1 MGVTRQVPKTR
12 GHLIKTLD
20 GIPFFNVFK
29 PEEKKEFAS
38 SDNYMLDCDDGTTI
52 VEQGDI
58 DFSLYILMNGEVVL
72 TRKEAP
78 EMAITTLKPG
88 AVFGEISL
96 IHRNP
101 RPTNVIAKGKVKL
114 FRLDGEVF
122 NKLSLPVQ
130 MKFKDQFI
138 GVLIKRIEEVNHT
151 LLNLKTELDKVS
163 SASNKFRADYHNIL
177 KSGARLEGVFEN
189 MGDMIDKLVR

>member
-1 MGVTRQVPKTR
+1 MGLHRQVPRTR
-12 GHLIKTLD
+12 NHLMKTLE
-20 GIPFFNVFK
+20 GIPFFNVFE

-38 SDNYMLDCDDGTTI
+38 SDNYMIECDDGTSI

-58 DFSLYILMNGEVVL
+58 DFSLYILMSGEVIL
-72 TRKEAP
+72 TRREAP
-78 EMAITTLKPG
+78 EVTITTLKPG

-138 GVLIKRIEEVNHT
+138 GVLIKRVEEVNNT
-151 LLNLKTELDKVS
+151 LLNLKSELDRVS

-189 MGDMIDKLVR
+189 MGEMIDKLVR